1 MSAFDKPPPGTWWDA
16 YRKEYR
22 LRARVH
28 RRVEPRRDQ
37 SDYFIRVK
45 GGAELNVSFSHG
57 RSGEYC
63 TWNTYYAEA
72 TGSDEYIW
80 VTVPV
85 VTLLGRRVIRPILKW
100 SAIAGVAYGAFAFV
114 FGDRAPS
121 PPEAFAQAAA
131 AFDKARSIGDAE
143 AGRVARARALAAM
156 RAAAPDDARFTP
168 VARLAPGAHGLAWP
182 RDNAQNDAAREALP
196 KMQRDFQDGY
206 DYVFRKS
213 GAIAEIGEIRS
224 TWRNALATW
233 NVPYQPIQ
241 ELLFAADPEDYYV
254 ESCQRRE
261 AWTYGFSQC
270 ARTVCFRFVRAQ
282 NISVYYRWGSHLNA
296 RGDVVDPDAER
307 AKRPPATEIIQRG
320 INSFARGRPFL
331 ACRDPQ
337 TGFWRS
343 A

>member
-1 MSAFDKPPPGTWWDA
+1 MSAYEKPPPGTWWDA
-16 YRKEYR
+16 PKKEYR
-22 LRARVH
+22 LRARVYRRANH
-28 RRVEPRRDQ
+28 RREESP
-37 SDYFIRVK
+37 YFIRVK
-45 GGAELNVSFSHG
+45 GGAEIDVAPSSL
-57 RSGEYC
+57 GEYRTMRQYFC
-63 TWNTYYAEA
+63 EA
-72 TGSDEYIW
+72 SGRQEFIW
-80 VTVPV
+80 VTDPV
-85 VTLLGRRVIRPILKW
+85 VTLLGRHIVRPILKW

-114 FGDRAPS
+114 FGDRAPT
-121 PPEAFAQAAA
+121 PPAAFAQAAA
-131 AFDKARSIGDAE
+131 AFEAAGSIVDAG
-143 AGRVARARALAAM
+143 AKRAAQTRALADM
-156 RAAAPDDARFTP
+156 RAAAGDDARFTP

-196 KMQRDFQDGY
+196 KMQRDFQDSY

-254 ESCQRRE
+254 ASCQRRE
-261 AWTYGFSQC
+261 AWTYGFSRC

-307 AKRPPATEIIQRG
+307 AKRPPASEIIQRG
-320 INSFARGRPFL
+320 IHSFARGRPFL

-337 TGFWRS
+337 IGFWRS